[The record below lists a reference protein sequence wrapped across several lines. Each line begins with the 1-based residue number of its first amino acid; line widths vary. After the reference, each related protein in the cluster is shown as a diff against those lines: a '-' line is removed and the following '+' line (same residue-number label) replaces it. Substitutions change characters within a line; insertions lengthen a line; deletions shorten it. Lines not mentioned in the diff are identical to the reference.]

1 MVVVV
6 AAELS
11 KAPNNSDIVEE
22 FNLSNKK
29 EREKSCCEVKLVF
42 LDRRKTF
49 VKNIESQERE
59 IREADIRA
67 DNFTYSV

>member
-1 MVVVV
+1 MR
-6 AAELS
+6 
-11 KAPNNSDIVEE
+11 
-22 FNLSNKK
+22 
-29 EREKSCCEVKLVF
+29 ERNSCCQVKLVF

-67 DNFTYSV
+67 DNFTYSVGFREFGIL